1 MSTPEEKKDL
11 QPVTPEADLPSE
23 DAPVEETSVEEASAE
38 ETPAEEAP
46 AEEAP
51 AEEAPEEASQ
61 ETVNEDAA
69 PVKDGADVPEGEIN
83 LGQEQGL
90 ELISYVI
97 VNLVDH
103 PEDVTFDL
111 VKRQGRDV
119 YLVRVHPE
127 DLGKVIGKGGQ
138 TARALRVLLM
148 AFSARTDQRIGLEI
162 VE

>member
-1 MSTPEEKKDL
+1 MSTPEEKKDM
-11 QPVTPEADLPSE
+11 QPVTPEADLPVE
-23 DAPVEETSVEEASAE
+23 DAPAEETSAE
-38 ETPAEEAP
+38 ETSAEDTPEAV
-46 AEEAP
+46 
-51 AEEAPEEASQ
+51 SQ
-61 ETVNEDAA
+61 KPVNEDEA
-69 PVKDGADVPEGEIN
+69 PVQDGPDVPAGEIN

-119 YLVRVHPE
+119 YLVRVNPE

>member
-1 MSTPEEKKDL
+1 VSTPEEKKDL
-11 QPVTPEADLPSE
+11 QPVTPEVDLPVE
-23 DAPVEETSVEEASAE
+23 DAPEEETSVEG
-38 ETPAEEAP
+38 TPAEEAP
-46 AEEAP
+46 EVVGQEA
-51 AEEAPEEASQ
+51 
-61 ETVNEDAA
+61 VNKDAA
-69 PVKDGADVPEGEIN
+69 PVPDGAETPAGEIN

-119 YLVRVHPE
+119 YLVRVNPE

>member
-1 MSTPEEKKDL
+1 MSTPEEKKEL
-11 QPVTPEADLPSE
+11 QPVIPEADLPVE
-23 DAPVEETSVEEASAE
+23 DSPVEETSVEETPEEETSVEETPVE
-38 ETPAEEAP
+38 ETPAEEAS
-46 AEEAP
+46 EVVSTEA
-51 AEEAPEEASQ
+51 
-61 ETVNEDAA
+61 
-69 PVKDGADVPEGEIN
+69 PEGEIN

-103 PEDVTFDL
+103 PEDVSFDL

-119 YLVRVHPE
+119 YLVRVNPE